1 MLPAVEIF
9 GFKVAMYGLLI
20 VVGVGLGMA
29 VAALRAKKN
38 GQTAQDVLFGGIFAI
53 IGLVIG
59 AKLLYLATI
68 LPGIVRNFSYL
79 LDHPESIAALLSGGF
94 VFYGGLIGGIFGRW
108 VYTRMYKLNFWGMTD
123 ALVPSVPLM
132 HAFGRLGCF
141 CAGCCYGMPF
151 PAPLGLSFDASPVAP
166 HGVTLFP
173 VQLLEAFLNLII
185 FGVLLLYAR
194 KPRGRGKI
202 IGLYM
207 SAYAVMRFLLEFLR
221 FDAERGGFW
230 GLSTSQWISLILL
243 PIGLYL
249 LLTNKNKKQNQ
260 AGSSEASRSQC

>member
-1 MLPAVEIF
+1 MYKLSLIHIF
-9 GFKVAMYGLLI
+9 
-20 VVGVGLGMA
+20 
-29 VAALRAKKN
+29 
-38 GQTAQDVLFGGIFAI
+38 
-53 IGLVIG
+53 
-59 AKLLYLATI
+59 
-68 LPGIVRNFSYL
+68 
-79 LDHPESIAALLSGGF
+79 
-94 VFYGGLIGGIFGRW
+94 W

>member
-94 VFYGGLIGGIFGRW
+94 ALLAVGIVW
-108 VYTRMYKLNFWGMTD
+108 LK
-123 ALVPSVPLM
+123 
-132 HAFGRLGCF
+132 
-141 CAGCCYGMPF
+141 
-151 PAPLGLSFDASPVAP
+151 
-166 HGVTLFP
+166 
-173 VQLLEAFLNLII
+173 
-185 FGVLLLYAR
+185 
-194 KPRGRGKI
+194 
-202 IGLYM
+202 
-207 SAYAVMRFLLEFLR
+207 EFLTGR
-221 FDAERGGFW
+221 S
-230 GLSTSQWISLILL
+230 ST
-243 PIGLYL
+243 
-249 LLTNKNKKQNQ
+249 
-260 AGSSEASRSQC
+260 